1 MISSCELQS
10 GQVVLVLWGDGCS
23 SDTLKSYVED
33 LQKRVE
39 PGGHVQL
46 ENVQRLSM
54 AKLTASS
61 FDVVIAGELV
71 AMNHSVDM
79 LSELAKALKPSGC
92 IYLHGVVS
100 ESATDDFRSASSLQS
115 ALRLAGYVD
124 VQKPTSVALS
134 DDDKSTLKAVHGET
148 PVYVV
153 TLSAKKPEYE
163 VGSSAPLRLLSLNN
177 KVEVPS
183 SVTAAWTLTSDDMVD
198 ADVDLINSDDLLDE
212 DDFKKP
218 DPASLRATCG
228 TDGPK
233 KKKACKNCSCGLAEE
248 QNGEKQEARKNTQN
262 ATSSCGSC
270 YLGDAFRCS
279 SCPYVGLPAFK
290 PGEKVA
296 ITQAMLGGDNK

>member
-1 MISSCELQS
+1 MISACELQS
-10 GQVVLVLWGDGCS
+10 GQLVLVLWGDGCS
-23 SDTLKSYVED
+23 SETLKSYVED
-33 LQKRVE
+33 LQSRVE
-39 PGGHVQL
+39 PAGHVQL

-71 AMNHSVDM
+71 AMNHSVDT
-79 LSELAKALKPSGC
+79 LSELARVLKPSGC

-100 ESATDDFRSASSLQS
+100 ESATDDFRSADSLQS
-115 ALRLAGYVD
+115 ALRLAGFVD
-124 VQKPTSVALS
+124 VEKPTAVPLS
-134 DDDKSTLKAVHGET
+134 DDDKATLKAVHGET
-148 PVYVV
+148 PVDVI
-153 TLSAKKPEYE
+153 TLSAKKPAYE
-163 VGSSAPLRLLSLNN
+163 VGSSAPLKLSFASTP
-177 KVEVPS
+177 EVPS
-183 SVTAAWTLTSDDMVD
+183 SVAAAWTLTADDMVD
-198 ADVDLINSDDLLDE
+198 DDVDLINSDDLLDE

-233 KKKACKNCSCGLAEE
+233 KKKACKNCTCGLAEE
-248 QNGEKQEARKNTQN
+248 QDDERQEARKNTQN

-279 SCPYVGLPAFK
+279 SCPYIGLPAFK

-296 ITQAMLGGDNK
+296 ITGAMLAGGNK